1 MLMLFWSLKLDTL
14 LIVLSA
20 LSPPFLFAFF
30 WTKYFYFPFGIFSMT
45 FLFKKL
51 ILHIS
56 QYTSL
61 IYHQLS
67 LSTIVLCHV
76 WYNNFI
82 AIHIHF
88 PPPGLWGSFMC
99 ILYASHH
106 VSHSRLLFFLKADHY
121 YLKICKYKK

>member
-14 LIVLSA
+14 LIVLSV
-20 LSPPFLFAFF
+20 LFPPFLFAFF

-51 ILHIS
+51 ILHIL

-67 LSTIVLCHV
+67 LSNIVLCHM

-82 AIHIHF
+82 AIHFHF
-88 PPPGLWGSFMC
+88 PPTGLWGSFMH
-99 ILYASHH
+99 ILYASH
-106 VSHSRLLFFLKADHY
+106 VTYLTDYYFSLKQT
-121 YLKICKYKK
+121 IIT